1 MRLRLGR
8 LLANSWSV
16 QNFESAVAGVFS
28 AESAE
33 SAVSFLTPDPPDSFS
48 SRCFKI
54 IWKNKLNTVD
64 LVLRQ

>member
-1 MRLRLGR
+1 MMRLRLGR

-54 IWKNKLNTVD
+54 I
-64 LVLRQ
+64 